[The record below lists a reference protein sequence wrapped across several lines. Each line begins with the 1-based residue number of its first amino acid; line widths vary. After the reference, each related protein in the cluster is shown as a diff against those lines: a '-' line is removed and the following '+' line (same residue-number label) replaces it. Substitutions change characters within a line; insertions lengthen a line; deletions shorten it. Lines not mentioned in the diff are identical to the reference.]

1 MEASIDEITLKSIW
15 LQGRTFAYGEEIC
28 FYVFFYVFEKI
39 ELFLITIDP
48 DKDPRKYG
56 TLPLLPTYNIKSM
69 FPLNS

>member
-1 MEASIDEITLKSIW
+1 MRLHLKEFDCRGAPLHMVKKSIF
-15 LQGRTFAYGEEIC
+15 TF
-28 FYVFFYVFEKI
+28 VFGKI

>member
-1 MEASIDEITLKSIW
+1 MRLHLKVFDCRGAP
-15 LQGRTFAYGEEIC
+15 LHMVKKFV
-28 FYVFFYVFEKI
+28 FMFFFYVFGKI

-56 TLPLLPTYNIKSM
+56 TLPLLPTYNIKSI